1 MAIVG
6 IILYRLIQLFTLL
19 VVVDVLLSY
28 FMDPYH
34 PVKRTLDSVVE
45 PFLRPIRR
53 VVPPVGMMD
62 FSPLVLIVALQIIG
76 SILLRVF
83 SSF

>member
-34 PVKRTLDSVVE
+34 PVKRTLDRVVE

-83 SSF
+83 LSF

>member
-76 SILLRVF
+76 SILLRVY